1 MADEVTLKIG
11 QEVVRRKVATL
22 EQIRQ
27 CLSVQHELAAQGKDV
42 PFGNVLVARGVL
54 TLEDL
59 KEILSGL
66 DLLTMSCAS
75 CKTELRIEKYSRQ
88 NQYICNRCGGEL
100 AFTARRTTTGTEKGP
115 QTGSR
120 EVGFKSPEELV
131 GRELGGCLI
140 RRRIASG
147 GMGTVYEAEQVNLG
161 RTVALK
167 VLSHELAEDESF
179 VKRFLQ
185 EARSAAALN
194 HTNVIHINDAGQS
207 NGVFYYTMEFVQGEN
222 LAQRLRR
229 RGCLPIGEAL
239 EITDQVA
246 DALAHAH
253 EHEIV
258 HRDVKPENIM
268 ITPDGRVKLADLG
281 LAKKVMD
288 AEAST
293 ITQAGAILG
302 TPYYMAPE
310 QARDFRR
317 ADARSDL
324 YSLGVT
330 LFKMLSGRVPFE
342 GSSPIEVMMRAL
354 EGKHPPLSD
363 FVPDLPPEVGAL
375 VDRLMHVDPEV
386 RYRSGRSVRAAIRHL
401 RTALALEEAVI
412 PGQ

>member
-1 MADEVTLKIG
+1 M
-11 QEVVRRKVATL
+11 
-22 EQIRQ
+22 
-27 CLSVQHELAAQGKDV
+27 
-42 PFGNVLVARGVL
+42 
-54 TLEDL
+54 
-59 KEILSGL
+59 
-66 DLLTMSCAS
+66 
-75 CKTELRIEKYSRQ
+75 
-88 NQYICNRCGGEL
+88 
-100 AFTARRTTTGTEKGP
+100 
-115 QTGSR
+115 
-120 EVGFKSPEELV
+120 
-131 GRELGGCLI
+131 
-140 RRRIASG
+140 
-147 GMGTVYEAEQVNLG
+147 
-161 RTVALK
+161 
-167 VLSHELAEDESF
+167 
-179 VKRFLQ
+179 KRFLQ

-207 NGVFYYTMEFVQGEN
+207 NGVFYYTMEYVQGEN

-229 RGCLPIGEAL
+229 RGTLPVGEAL
-239 EITDQVA
+239 EVTDQVA

-330 LFKMLSGRVPFE
+330 LYKMLSGRVPFE
-342 GSSPIEVMMRAL
+342 GSSPIEVMMKAL
-354 EGKHPPLSD
+354 EGRHPALSS
-363 FVPDLPPEVGAL
+363 FVPDLPVEVEAF

-386 RYRSGRSVRAAIRHL
+386 RYRSGRSVRTAIRHL
-401 RTALALEEAVI
+401 RTTLALEEVAI